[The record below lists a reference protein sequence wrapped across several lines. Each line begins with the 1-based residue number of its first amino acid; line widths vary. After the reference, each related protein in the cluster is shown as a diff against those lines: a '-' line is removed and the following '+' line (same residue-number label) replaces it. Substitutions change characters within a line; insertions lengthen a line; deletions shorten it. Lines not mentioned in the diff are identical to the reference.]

1 MSAGG
6 ILADV
11 RRAGGA
17 LTLVDG
23 RLRYQGPRIDEALRA
38 DIATERVDL
47 VAELNGWRR
56 SPDRRGWVE
65 TPERARRCVFNDG
78 VLATDNPILC
88 VNHRYIIEEVAP

>member
-11 RRAGGA
+11 RRAGGTLA
-17 LTLVDG
+17 LLDG

-65 TPERARRCVFNDG
+65 PPERARRCVFNDG
-78 VLATDNPILC
+78 LLAPGNPILC
-88 VNHRYIIEEVAP
+88 MAHSYIIGEQA